1 MKGMGTTLAGVIIN
15 GNQLAV
21 INIGDSRLYRIRA
34 EEIEQITK
42 DHTLVAE
49 QERRGLLNKQEASNH
64 PQKHILTSAL
74 GNEVMENLEV
84 DLSLVDIFEQDLY
97 LLCSDGLNDMLSDK
111 EIVETINSSKNKS
124 LEKISLSLIQ
134 QANLAEGRDNI
145 TIILLSFY

>member
-1 MKGMGTTLAGVIIN
+1 MGTTLAGVIIN

>member
-1 MKGMGTTLAGVIIN
+1 MGTTLAGVIIN

-49 QERRGLLNKQEASNH
+49 QERRGLLNKQEVSNH

-134 QANLAEGRDNI
+134 QANLAVGRDNI

>member
-1 MKGMGTTLAGVIIN
+1 MGTTLAGVIIN

-49 QERRGLLNKQEASNH
+49 QERRGLLNKQEVSNH